1 MEKVANIKKI
11 SYWVF
16 LIAIISGLAIA
27 FLWSNRSSRSLK
39 KTFDLIPQHG
49 ALDSRYKDPFQH
61 IQHSVYEIIRNNELL
76 SNIIEQQISFLR
88 TSFYQQLIN
97 GDFPSEKELDIH
109 ADYIGL
115 DFQGNTYAACIVQVL
130 GYGQGKAKTNNEIMQ
145 ELDIRRLKVKDAL
158 LKNSFTRTYFYDVA
172 RDRIMLIF
180 IMETENY
187 NYYKEQMTN
196 YIKRVREQLLH
207 YSGIEVRFAWGEL
220 YSEPL
225 DLTHSIQQELRILD
239 YAQINNQGEY
249 EICYTDFMDK
259 QYGTFYPKEWEH
271 RLMSFSKDGNEEK
284 VANILKNLQVENFI
298 RRKLTP
304 GMLKVLLNQL
314 YGTLMRVMQE
324 TSIEGEEIYKFGDR
338 LNSLSDFYGFYDEN
352 FSFIVDSFI
361 YICQV
366 VNERKK
372 NHSVKLMDE
381 IRQFIQENY
390 SDKNLS
396 LLILAEKFNY
406 SPAYLSLF

>member
-1 MEKVANIKKI
+1 
-11 SYWVF
+11 
-16 LIAIISGLAIA
+16 
-27 FLWSNRSSRSLK
+27 
-39 KTFDLIPQHG
+39 
-49 ALDSRYKDPFQH
+49 
-61 IQHSVYEIIRNNELL
+61 
-76 SNIIEQQISFLR
+76 
-88 TSFYQQLIN
+88 
-97 GDFPSEKELDIH
+97 
-109 ADYIGL
+109 
-115 DFQGNTYAACIVQVL
+115 
-130 GYGQGKAKTNNEIMQ
+130 
-145 ELDIRRLKVKDAL
+145 
-158 LKNSFTRTYFYDVA
+158 
-172 RDRIMLIF
+172 
-180 IMETENY
+180 
-187 NYYKEQMTN
+187 
-196 YIKRVREQLLH
+196 
-207 YSGIEVRFAWGEL
+207 
-220 YSEPL
+220 
-225 DLTHSIQQELRILD
+225 
-239 YAQINNQGEY
+239 
-249 EICYTDFMDK
+249 
-259 QYGTFYPKEWEH
+259 
-271 RLMSFSKDGNEEK
+271 
-284 VANILKNLQVENFI
+284 LKNLQVENFI